1 MLTKA
6 VTRTEFRWCF
16 YTEGLAPVANSTVVD
31 FLTQLD
37 IALFWWI
44 SVALVDRPPKEVW
57 STIRLPI

>member
-6 VTRTEFRWCF
+6 VVRTEFRWCF

-44 SVALVDRPPKEVW
+44 SVALVDRPPKEV
-57 STIRLPI
+57 